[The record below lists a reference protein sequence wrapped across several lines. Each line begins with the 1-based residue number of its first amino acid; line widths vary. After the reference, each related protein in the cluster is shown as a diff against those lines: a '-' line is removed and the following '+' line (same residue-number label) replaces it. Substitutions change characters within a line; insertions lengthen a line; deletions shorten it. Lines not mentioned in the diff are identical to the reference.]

1 MPEPDEEPAVP
12 GDLPGAAVGRGA
24 SRRRETGPEPEPER
38 RREAGLEEGSVEK
51 DTTDTTARRPSGSAV
66 VQGAHMTYQGPGVMP
81 GLEPPNPP
89 GPASTAGRAEAM
101 PPTAGGTPG
110 GEDVPDGTVP
120 PEPPARPPVT
130 GEIVP
135 GTPTVPAAAPA
146 VPTVPAVPTAGAAS
160 AGSAVLGGAVLQP
173 QLDAFL
179 AAHEDELIAFRRDLH
194 MHPELGYSE
203 HRTTRKIAERLRA
216 AGLKPVILPKG
227 TGLFC
232 DVGPTDGGTVALRA
246 DIDALPL
253 QDEKEGVPYRSTV
266 PGVAHACGHDAH
278 TSIVLGAGLFLAQQ
292 AEAGLLPGRVRLL
305 FQPAEETPGGALDV
319 MAAGGIA
326 GVDRAFALHC
336 DPRIEVGEL
345 GLRTGPITAA
355 CDKVYVKVT
364 GPGGHTA
371 RPHLTADLVYA
382 LAKIVTE
389 LPSAL
394 SRRVDPRSSLSL
406 VWGRVSAGSV
416 ANAIPDDGIAEGTV
430 RCLDDDAW
438 HRAPEMMKALLQSVA
453 AAYDV
458 EASLEYVRGVP
469 PTVNEATSV
478 QMFRDA
484 AAQVLDEEGVVPTP
498 QSLGGEDF
506 GWYLESIPGA
516 LARLGVRTPGSP
528 GEYDLHRGDFDVDE
542 SCIAVGVRV
551 LSATALTALWEGGR
565 PGDTEPIEGAA
576 LA

>member
-1 MPEPDEEPAVP
+1 MSGHEEPP
-12 GDLPGAAVGRGA
+12 GDAHTPRNTPSSAPRDGTSAAGAGNEQTTGRV
-24 SRRRETGPEPEPER
+24 PF
-38 RREAGLEEGSVEK
+38 
-51 DTTDTTARRPSGSAV
+51 GSAMA
-66 VQGAHMTYQGPGVMP
+66 QGAHMTKPGPGVMP
-81 GLEPPNPP
+81 GLEPPTAP
-89 GPASTAGRAEAM
+89 GAAEQRETSSAGIT
-101 PPTAGGTPG
+101 PTGVTLG
-110 GEDVPDGTVP
+110 GE
-120 PEPPARPPVT
+120 A
-130 GEIVP
+130 
-135 GTPTVPAAAPA
+135 
-146 VPTVPAVPTAGAAS
+146 
-160 AGSAVLGGAVLQP
+160 LQP

-179 AAHEDELIAFRRDLH
+179 AGHEDDLTLFRRDLH
-194 MHPELGYSE
+194 MHPELGYAE
-203 HRTTRKIAERLRA
+203 HRTTQRIVERLTA
-216 AGLKPVILPKG
+216 AGLRPQVLPRG

-232 DVGPTDGGTVALRA
+232 DIGPEDGPTVALRA

-253 QDEKEGVPYRSTV
+253 QDEKDVPYRSTV
-266 PGVAHACGHDAH
+266 PGVAHSCGHDVH
-278 TSIVLGAGLFLAQQ
+278 TTMVLGAGLFLAQQ
-292 AEAGLLPGRVRLL
+292 AAAGLLPGRVRLL

-319 MAAGGIA
+319 MAAGGIC

-336 DPRIEVGEL
+336 DPRIEVGQL

-389 LPSAL
+389 LPAAL

-430 RCLDDDAW
+430 RCLDDEAW

-484 AAQVLDEEGVVPTP
+484 SAEVLGEEAAVPTP

-516 LARLGVRTPGSP
+516 LARLGVRTPGSTA
-528 GEYDLHRGDFDVDE
+528 EYDLHRGDFDVDE
-542 SCIAVGVRV
+542 SCIGVGIRV
-551 LSATALTALWEGGR
+551 LVATALTALWDGGR
-565 PGDTEPIEGAA
+565 PGDPDQVLKASTAT
-576 LA
+576 